1 MAVLKHSTPN
11 ARAITGGAFD
21 LGDLRAGAE
30 SALREAKLEAARIVA
45 AARAEAERM
54 RSEARAEGHAEGR
67 AAGFSE
73 GETAG
78 RAAGETAG
86 RTEALAAH
94 DASFKALEEAYAA
107 EFLRWSAQRDEV
119 LRSAEQ
125 ELAGISVAIAESIL
139 REHIARE
146 PVWIA
151 RAVESAVSLFA
162 RATRVAIEIA
172 PEDESLISNAMPSL
186 RAALP
191 AGAEIELVAR
201 EGITRGGCV
210 IRSSEGTIDARI
222 ETQFRRMRA
231 GVIGDALPETHGGA
245 S

>member
-11 ARAITGGAFD
+11 ARAIAGGAFD

-78 RAAGETAG
+78 RAAGEAAG

-107 EFLRWSAQRDEV
+107 EFLRWSAQRDEM

-146 PVWIA
+146 PV
-151 RAVESAVSLFA
+151 
-162 RATRVAIEIA
+162 
-172 PEDESLISNAMPSL
+172 
-186 RAALP
+186 
-191 AGAEIELVAR
+191 
-201 EGITRGGCV
+201 
-210 IRSSEGTIDARI
+210 
-222 ETQFRRMRA
+222 
-231 GVIGDALPETHGGA
+231 
-245 S
+245 